1 MNDAPSLILEPIFGP
16 PLRPVRIDPALAAQ
30 TPCVLG
36 RSSSAGVQL
45 SDPQGAVS
53 RTHAAIEFV
62 AGEPFPWRVRD
73 LGSRHGTFVN
83 GQRLG
88 ESDSAAVAAGDQV
101 RIGPWVFRA
110 IVGTPPASRRLTLT
124 SDHARVPTSIMQRVG
139 EQPLAPQARTRL
151 SLLMSCSA
159 AVAAAKTE
167 EELALAAVSTL
178 LEGSGLCN
186 AAMVRL
192 AGMDE
197 VEVLCRRGQAEAALS
212 RSLMSVAADPDN
224 QGETVVLDA
233 SRAPATGQSIVSLDI
248 SAAVCVPVMV
258 ARMPTPSASA
268 GFVSGVAPRP
278 VPIAEAYLYLDARGA
293 GPGVTLDTDT
303 VAFCQ
308 AVAKLCG
315 LALTS
320 LKRAALEQED
330 HRRRAEIEAAR
341 DVQRIIMP
349 PDSGEAGGE
358 AGGEASRGA
367 TAVVRYHMHCVPGR
381 FVAGD
386 LFDFVRVEGGRVAVL
401 LGDVV
406 GKGVAAGMVM
416 ANVQAHLS
424 RLLSQSGEPGRTLTM
439 VNELVSRYSDRL
451 SAEHGRVSLF
461 VSLFAAV
468 IDPATGE
475 TRYADAGH
483 GYAMLRAPG
492 GRVQR
497 LTIAGGPPL
506 GVAPDAEYAESVLR
520 MEPGSRLVLYS
531 DGLAEQRSA
540 AGKAFAAA
548 GAIEEVLAGTQSPA
562 ADVTSLIAALR
573 AHSGLPEP
581 QSFADDVTVASIAF
595 G

>member
-1 MNDAPSLILEPIFGP
+1 M
-16 PLRPVRIDPALAAQ
+16 
-30 TPCVLG
+30 
-36 RSSSAGVQL
+36 

-139 EQPLAPQARTRL
+139 EQPLAPHARTRL
-151 SLLMSCSA
+151 ALLMSCAA

-167 EELALAAVSTL
+167 EELAHAAVGTL

-192 AGMDE
+192 AGMEE
-197 VEVLCRRGQAEAALS
+197 VEVLCRRGQAEAVLS

-258 ARMPTPSASA
+258 ERLPAPSASA
-268 GFVSGVAPRP
+268 GFVSGAAPRP
-278 VPIAEAYLYLDARGA
+278 VPIAEAYLYLDARGS
-293 GPGVTLDTDT
+293 GPGVTLDNDT

-330 HRRRAEIEAAR
+330 HRRRSEIEAAR

-349 PDSGEAGGE
+349 PDSGEAGG
-358 AGGEASRGA
+358 GA
-367 TAVVRYHMHCVPGR
+367 TALVRYHMHCVPGR

-424 RLLSQSGEPGRTLTM
+424 RLLSQSGDPGRTLTV
-439 VNELVSRYSDRL
+439 VNELVARYSDRL

-461 VSLFAAV
+461 VSLLAAV
-468 IDPATGE
+468 IDPASGE
-475 TRYADAGH
+475 VRYADAGH
-483 GYAMLRAPG
+483 GYALLRAPR
-492 GRVQR
+492 GRVER
-497 LTIAGGPPL
+497 LTVAGGPPL
-506 GVAPDAEYAESVLR
+506 GVAPDSEYIESSLMMV
-520 MEPGSRLVLYS
+520 PGSRLVIYS

-540 AGKAFAAA
+540 SGRAFAAV
-548 GAIEEVLAGTQSPA
+548 GAMEEALAGTQSPRE
-562 ADVTSLIAALR
+562 DVTSLIAALR

-581 QSFADDVTVASIAF
+581 LSFADDVTVASIAF

>member
-1 MNDAPSLILEPIFGP
+1 MHDAPSLILEPIFGP
-16 PLRPVRIDPALAAQ
+16 PLRPVRIDPALASH

-53 RTHAAIEFV
+53 RNHAAIEFV

-139 EQPLAPQARTRL
+139 EQPLEPRARTRL
-151 SLLMSCSA
+151 SLLMSCAA

-167 EELALAAVSTL
+167 EELAQAAVGTL
-178 LEGSGLCN
+178 LEGTGLCN
-186 AAMVRL
+186 AAMVRP
-192 AGMDE
+192 AGMEE

-258 ARMPTPSASA
+258 ERLPTPSASA
-268 GFVSGVAPRP
+268 GFVSGAAPRP

-293 GPGVTLDTDT
+293 GAGVTLDNDT

-308 AVAKLCG
+308 AVAKMCG

-330 HRRRAEIEAAR
+330 HRRRSEIEAAR

-349 PDSGEAGGE
+349 PDSGEAGG
-358 AGGEASRGA
+358 GA
-367 TAVVRYHMHCVPGR
+367 AALVRYHMHCVPGR

-386 LFDFVRVEGGRVAVL
+386 LFDFVRGEGGRVAVL

-424 RLLSQSGEPGRTLTM
+424 RLLSQSGEPGRTLTK
-439 VNELVSRYSDRL
+439 VNQLVSRYSDRL

-461 VSLFAAV
+461 VSLFAVV

-475 TRYADAGH
+475 ARYADAGH
-483 GYAMLRAPG
+483 GYALLRAPTG
-492 GRVQR
+492 SAER
-497 LTIAGGPPL
+497 LAITGGPPL
-506 GVAPDAEYAESVLR
+506 GVAPDAEYAENVLK
-520 MEPGSRLVLYS
+520 MQPGTRLVVYS

-540 AGKAFAAA
+540 AGRAFAGT
-548 GAIEEVLAGTQSPA
+548 GALEEALAGSKDPRE
-562 ADVTSLIAALR
+562 DVTSLIAALR

-581 QSFADDVTVASIAF
+581 LSFADDVTVASIAF

>member
-1 MNDAPSLILEPIFGP
+1 MHDAPSLILEPIFGP
-16 PLRPVRIDPALAAQ
+16 PLRPVRIDPALASRA
-30 TPCVLG
+30 PCVLG
-36 RSSSAGVQL
+36 RSSAAGVQL

-110 IVGTPPASRRLTLT
+110 VVGTPQASRRLTLT
-124 SDHARVPTSIMQRVG
+124 SDQGRVPTSIMQRVG

-151 SLLMSCSA
+151 SLLMSCAA
-159 AVAAAKTE
+159 AVAAAKSE
-167 EELALAAVSTL
+167 EELAQAAVGVL

-197 VEVLCRRGQAEAALS
+197 VEVLCRRGQAEAELS

-258 ARMPTPSASA
+258 ARLPTPSASA
-268 GFVSGVAPRP
+268 GFVSGAAPRP

-293 GPGVTLDTDT
+293 GAGVTLDTDT

-330 HRRRAEIEAAR
+330 HRRRSEIEAAR

-349 PDSGEAGGE
+349 PDSGEVGDGPGGGAG
-358 AGGEASRGA
+358 SL
-367 TAVVRYHMHCVPGR
+367 VRYHMHCVPGR

-439 VNELVSRYSDRL
+439 VNQLVARYSDRL

-483 GYAMLRAPG
+483 GYAMLRTPG
-492 GRVQR
+492 GLVER

-506 GVAPDAEYAESVLR
+506 GVAPDAEYAESSLR

-540 AGKAFAAA
+540 AGRAFAAA
-548 GAIEEVLAGTQSPA
+548 GAIEEVLAGTQSPSE
-562 ADVTSLIAALR
+562 DVTRLIAALR

-581 QSFADDVTVASIAF
+581 LSFADDVTVASLSF